1 MNVATQESRQ
11 ASFAIKL
18 TSYCP
23 LMRILLTMQ
32 FGSFSQGPKS
42 QAASEM

>member
-1 MNVATQESRQ
+1 MTVATQDSRQ
-11 ASFAIKL
+11 VSFAIKL
-18 TSYCP
+18 TSDSP
-23 LMRILLTMQ
+23 LMRILLIMQ